1 MKVEL
6 VWCDEEEEEGWAE
19 SVEDKRRSESEVR
32 ELEQKKKKKGLRSFM
47 SEHIA
52 QRLPTS
58 DSSVPLPP
66 SDSEKLNKQKQKQK
80 LPAAERD
87 EKYVVSVCVCVS
99 GTIFRSIWT
108 LLFGLEN
115 LLVERTIAFPVHE

>member
-6 VWCDEEEEEGWAE
+6 VWCEEEGWAE

-80 LPAAERD
+80 QKLPAAERD
-87 EKYVVSVCVCVS
+87 EKYVVSVCVWYDFPLDLDPSFWS
-99 GTIFRSIWT
+99 GES
-108 LLFGLEN
+108 
-115 LLVERTIAFPVHE
+115 AC